1 MFGKLFG
8 KKDKTP
14 TRVLNSP
21 EQLQMGDIVEF
32 SDSLKLPEELRNSS
46 LEVTSISTYQ
56 YEDGQAPCFMLR
68 DSLNNV
74 VSLTIDNSDGEQLLC
89 LGREIPEKTVLTLF
103 SADDFAS
110 IWEEQQ
116 AHLNIQQQPNEL
128 QGWITTQY
136 KQSNAQEG
144 IGFFYKA
151 DLRGQTLSHL
161 KQDDDSGEEFRYFEC
176 EGADDRYG
184 ISIETWSDGKTD
196 VSLEVNLP
204 YEIIENLWPKTQ

>member
-1 MFGKLFG
+1 MFGNFFG

-14 TRVLNSP
+14 TRVLNNP

-89 LGREIPEKTVLTLF
+89 LGKEIPEKTVLTLF

-116 AHLNIQQQPNEL
+116 AHLSAQQQPDEL

-136 KQSNAQEG
+136 HQSNAQEG
-144 IGFFYKA
+144 TGFFYKA

-161 KQDDDSGEEFRYFEC
+161 KQDDDNGEEFRYFEC